1 MADDGTTLFL
11 LFWALVATIVV
22 FVLIRRNK
30 RTTIDLSTKL
40 EEKQSK
46 TFQLAQSTMRG
57 DINQILGT
65 FSMLND
71 YEELMLLSTT
81 SKQGSLDLLGIK
93 EDMVHFI
100 EVKSK
105 GANLT
110 TKERK
115 LKKLVDAGRVQYIVK
130 DAELPTDFKLED
142 RHTRSNNSNL
152 TPQTTI
158 Q

>member
-1 MADDGTTLFL
+1 MADEGTIAFLF
-11 LFWALVATIVV
+11 FWALIATIIVI
-22 FVLIRRNK
+22 VLIRRNK
-30 RTTIDLSTKL
+30 RTTTDLSSKL
-40 EEKQSK
+40 DAKQSK
-46 TFQLAQSTMRG
+46 TFQLAQSVVRG
-57 DINQILGT
+57 DINQVLGT

-105 GANLT
+105 GANLS

-115 LKKLVDAGRVQYIVK
+115 LKKLVDAGKVQYIVK
-130 DAELPTDFKLED
+130 DAELPTEFKLED
-142 RHTRSNNSNL
+142 RHMRTHNNNL
-152 TPQTTI
+152 TPETSI
-158 Q
+158 K

>member
-1 MADDGTTLFL
+1 MADDGTVVFLFL
-11 LFWALVATIVV
+11 WAIIATIVV
-22 FVLIRRNK
+22 IILIRRNK
-30 RTTIDLSTKL
+30 RTAIDLTSQL
-40 EEKQSK
+40 EAKQSK
-46 TFQLAQSTMRG
+46 TFQLAQNALRG
-57 DINQILGT
+57 DIAQVLGT

-81 SKQGSLDLLGIK
+81 SRQGSLDLLGIK

-105 GANLT
+105 GTNLS

-130 DAELPTDFKLED
+130 DAELPTEFKLED
-142 RHTRSNNSNL
+142 RHLRNNNSNL
-152 TPQTTI
+152 TPETPR
-158 Q
+158 